1 MNHLE
6 PPLAPCPATSEA
18 LLRKSFIES
27 RARVLELAA
36 FLDRLDRTPDA
47 RTGQKDFRVLALQ
60 RAIQVLL
67 DPKPYRVDRV
77 HEILSDHSREPLES
91 AKKSQ
96 GAHGAPKPNASQ
108 AQGSNS

>member
-1 MNHLE
+1 MTKPE
-6 PPLAPCPATSEA
+6 PPHAPCPTTSEF
-18 LLRKSFIES
+18 LLRKSFIEH

-36 FLDRLDRTPDA
+36 FLDRLDRTSDA
-47 RTGQKDFRVLALQ
+47 SAGQKDFRVLALQ
-60 RAIQVLL
+60 KAIQALL

-77 HEILSDHSREPLES
+77 HEILSDPSKEPLES

-96 GAHGAPKPNASQ
+96 GAHGAPKPHPL